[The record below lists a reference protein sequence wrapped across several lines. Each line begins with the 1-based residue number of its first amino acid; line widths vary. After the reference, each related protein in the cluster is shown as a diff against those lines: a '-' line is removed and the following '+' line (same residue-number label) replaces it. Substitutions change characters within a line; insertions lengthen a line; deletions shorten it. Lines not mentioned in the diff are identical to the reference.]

1 MPPTNN
7 ERRLGLLTVNEA
19 CARLTIS
26 KSLLRNELRRH
37 RLSVVRIGRRLFIPP
52 ETCEEIARIGL
63 RPFDPHTRGRGQ

>member
-7 ERRLGLLTVNEA
+7 EHRLGLLTVNEA
-19 CARLTIS
+19 CARLAIS

-63 RPFDPHTRGRGQ
+63 RPFDPYTRGRGR